1 MFRVRRVLPALLFAA
16 VPLCALAA
24 PDFDRDAW
32 RADYA
37 TLKQALERDYANL
50 AWIGSTQ
57 SGVDLPALDRQTQRA
72 LDSAENDAQAEQAI
86 RDFVAGFHD
95 GHFSF
100 LTTLQTVAAAA
111 EPASVD
117 LSAADAAS
125 GCAALGV
132 GAGGHPG
139 FSLPFESLPG
149 FKLLSDGMDQPL
161 RTGLLTTPQGPR
173 VGLLRLPEFAPTA
186 YLGLC
191 RQVWQQLRSEDS
203 ADDMRDALMDALV
216 DAVATALQGFAA
228 AKADLV
234 LVDVG
239 NDPGG
244 NDSGDVLTRLF
255 TTRPVHSAP
264 LLVSQSPAGTAYLDE
279 QLHRLTGA
287 LQEHHPDPAARRLL
301 RQSIAA
307 FQQSRRSAG
316 DAPCDLSWTWSERR
330 DWNAM
335 PCRRLVE
342 AGSSGG
348 PLDYLPADAIA
359 DMTIAHRLNWAQDV
373 RAHWGAWT
381 GPVYVLTDAKT
392 YSSAEMFAAR
402 MHDNGIAR
410 TVGVRT
416 GGDGCGFM
424 GKSKPVV
431 LPHSSLRLRMP
442 DCVRLRADGS
452 DEVAGIAP
460 DLPVLPQSGESDRA
474 RAWRL
479 LQTVGADWRTRHGGG

>member
-1 MFRVRRVLPALLFAA
+1 MFRVRRVLPALLLAA

-57 SGVDLPALDRQTQRA
+57 SGVDLPALDRQTRRA

-100 LTTLQTVAAAA
+100 LTTLQTGAAAA

-161 RTGLLTTPQGPR
+161 RTGLLTTPQGQR

-191 RQVWQQLRSEDS
+191 RQVWQQLRPEDS
-203 ADDMRDALMDALV
+203 ADDMRDALMDALA

-287 LQEHHPDPAARRLL
+287 LQEHHPDPASRRLL

-460 DLPVLPQSGESDRA
+460 DLPVLPLSGESDRA

-479 LQTVGADWRTRHGGG
+479 LQTVGADWRTRHGGE